1 MNTILHKVDLLVVG
15 GGVAGT
21 VAAIAAARRGLKTV
35 LVQNRPVLGGPSS
48 SECSCNADGA
58 CINGAQEY
66 INRNARE
73 CGILEEMKLEAY
85 YRRAN
90 GWEQHWSLVLREWAE
105 REEDLTQLLMG
116 QHGGSLGEVSAFMLL
131 HQSAP
136 FQFLHSL
143 AQTEGFKQRPPSAP
157 DGPHD
162 RVSLMGFQCRG
173 DILGAHLEAAHGSN
187 FNFAM

>member
-1 MNTILHKVDLLVVG
+1 MNTISHKVDLLVVG

-73 CGILEEMKLEAY
+73 CG
-85 YRRAN
+85 
-90 GWEQHWSLVLREWAE
+90 
-105 REEDLTQLLMG
+105 
-116 QHGGSLGEVSAFMLL
+116 
-131 HQSAP
+131 
-136 FQFLHSL
+136 
-143 AQTEGFKQRPPSAP
+143 
-157 DGPHD
+157 
-162 RVSLMGFQCRG
+162 
-173 DILGAHLEAAHGSN
+173 
-187 FNFAM
+187 